1 MYLRF
6 TKPVTVFGVA
16 YESGDVVPAT
26 DVPRGSHRALIRG
39 QQAEYVDAAAVLPPP
54 APVDPPTDHQTDHQT
69 DPKPFVKKS
78 SK

>member
-1 MYLRF
+1 VYLRF

-54 APVDPPTDHQTDHQT
+54 APVDPPTDQT
-69 DPKPFVKKS
+69 DPKPAAKKP